1 MLVRMT
7 RLENSSTGSC
17 FLLLQKLKCSFISRS
32 RFADVEGH
40 SDAFPLNLVCA
51 MLGGR
56 GGGGDRVASFQ
67 NGRGTVI
74 VALGSSSPPAAGLV
88 TSAASKLSSSSEK
101 GHLSFHLE
109 ITGIFHRSQQCVLK
123 GFLKRNTCLWH
134 HLPFKKASLP
144 SSFPCN
150 ALPQPF
156 NRVYKD
162 KMVPRFITQQSEL
175 PSFHAR
181 LCTEKRTL
189 HKCARKLITYLGL
202 LLPPVVLS
210 RDSRKAES
218 CS

>member
-1 MLVRMT
+1 M
-7 RLENSSTGSC
+7 
-17 FLLLQKLKCSFISRS
+17 
-32 RFADVEGH
+32 
-40 SDAFPLNLVCA
+40 
-51 MLGGR
+51 
-56 GGGGDRVASFQ
+56 ASFQ
-67 NGRGTVI
+67 NSRGTVI

-109 ITGIFHRSQQCVLK
+109 ITGIFHRSQQRVLK

-156 NRVYKD
+156 NHVYKD

-175 PSFHAR
+175 PSFYAR

-189 HKCARKLITYLGL
+189 HKCA
-202 LLPPVVLS
+202 
-210 RDSRKAES
+210 
-218 CS
+218 